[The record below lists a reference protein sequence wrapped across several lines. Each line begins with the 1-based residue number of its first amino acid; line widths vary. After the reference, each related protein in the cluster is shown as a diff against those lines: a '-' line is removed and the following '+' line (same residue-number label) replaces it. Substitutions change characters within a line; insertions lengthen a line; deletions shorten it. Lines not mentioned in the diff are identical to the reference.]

1 MFGDLSPAG
10 FLRDHWQT
18 RPLVV
23 KDALP
28 AFRSPLSPEELAGL
42 ACEPH
47 VESRLLLEKGGAHPW
62 EVRHGPFDAE
72 AFGALPASH
81 WTLLVQEVDRLVPD
95 VARLLD
101 GFAFLPRWR
110 IDDVMVS
117 YAPTGGTVGPHI
129 DSYDVFLIQGAG
141 HRRWEIGHAP
151 VEDESI
157 VPDRDVRMLADFSPA
172 ATHVMG
178 PGDLLYLPPRVAH
191 HGVAV
196 DDDCMTYSVG
206 FRAPSHRDF
215 IADFLQH
222 AMEQIDPDA
231 RFSDP
236 NRTPVPDP
244 GALPAADRQQMRMLL
259 RTLVAD
265 DDALDRWFA
274 QFVTRP
280 SRDRLA
286 VSPDEPWTPDTLAAA
301 LRDGAELWHG
311 TASRLVFYPTDT
323 PEVLVAN
330 GTVHALTP
338 ATRPLAPLLCNDDRC
353 AGVDLVPHLST
364 LDVRTLLAA
373 LVNEGVLDVLPAS
386 A

>member
-364 LDVRTLLAA
+364 LAVRTLLAA

>member
-206 FRAPSHRDF
+206 FRAPSHRDL